1 MKDFKSDLV
10 MALRAEE
17 NERTLPQMR
26 AIGKAAS
33 AVNHFGIDHRIKTLS
48 VSRADSLEQYRGTMR
63 EPENLEWLVNGKFN
77 PADYHSDESDEIY
90 RPWHFH
96 EVMEEV
102 RKCIM
107 LGRWDAEHSD
117 DVDEQQ
123 RRINYNNR
131 EAFYEL
137 TVRQMA
143 VEFHEHWSKDPVSAI
158 AVQSLFE
165 AGLLDEITVDNVGD
179 WEFAPFQGGNRSA
192 ISLLRAFE
200 ARDDGK
206 PFGVGTHMPIGMLML
221 SAYDANREFARGLDV
236 GNGSVAIESSH
247 EINQTPK
254 PDVQWLVEGVIP
266 KTVDPDSPY
275 VGFLYGN
282 SGTYKSFIATGICAA
297 IARGADGAAGFAGLA
312 KVNGVP
318 GKVMYLSGEDSYG
331 IRIRFEAEA
340 GGIVPDCV
348 RMNLNELDGVFGEDG
363 NFDPAI
369 VRCVIEHEPDLV
381 VMDTMNSLKLCD
393 NNNSSASVSKMMH
406 KLKELGTTVMVVHHT
421 TKSGDSME
429 GSHAMTSNADFIMR
443 TDIVEREDDIPVV
456 DLSCGKLKNAAKFKP
471 MRIELVDKG
480 ESLVCCNHSAFEES
494 RGKSWDDMT
503 EYEKVIHFLD
513 EYDCMGASIDEILER
528 LGVEVEDE
536 SYEKEKR
543 NLRERLRTWIAKGSL
558 IRIVESTN
566 VGDKRHKNYSTKAPE
581 TTPDL
586 VQK

>member
-1 MKDFKSDLV
+1 MMKASIDKAALAK
-10 MALRAEE
+10 ALRAESDSRTVAQARLIGRAAGALSAFTI
-17 NERTLPQMR
+17 NEGANDLKVDR
-26 AIGKAAS
+26 AAS
-33 AVNHFGIDHRIKTLS
+33 F
-48 VSRADSLEQYRGTMR
+48 EQYRGMMR
-63 EPENLEWLVNGKFN
+63 EPENVEWLVNGKFD
-77 PADYHSDESDEIY
+77 PADYCIEHEKGVWCH
-90 RPWHFH
+90 WHFH

-107 LGRWDAEHSD
+107 LGRWDAEHGD

-143 VEFHEHWSKDPVSAI
+143 IEFKGHWANDTLSAV
-158 AVQSLFE
+158 AVDSLYC
-165 AGLLDEITVDNVGD
+165 AGLLDGVTVSKVGE
-179 WEFAPFQGGNRSA
+179 WAYQPRNMSA
-192 ISLLRAFE
+192 TAVGLVERFIERAEGKNWCFSAE
-200 ARDDGK
+200 A
-206 PFGVGTHMPIGMLML
+206 PIGLLLVAAADTYESMKQ
-221 SAYDANREFARGLDV
+221 DADLDSKTV
-236 GNGSVAIESSH
+236 IVDGFD
-247 EINQTPK
+247 INLTPK

-312 KVNGVP
+312 KVKGAP

-348 RMNLNELDGVFGEDG
+348 RMNLNELDSVFSEDG

-369 VRCVIEHEPDLV
+369 VRCVIDHEPDLI

-406 KLKELGTTVMVVHHT
+406 KLKELGTTVMVIHHT

-471 MRIELVDKG
+471 MRIELVEQG
-480 ESLVCCNHSAFEES
+480 EALVCRNHSSYEEAREAEMDKIGIDGLILKMIAGS
-494 RGKSWDDMT
+494 GERGVTVTD
-503 EYEKVIHFLD
+503 
-513 EYDCMGASIDEILER
+513 ILES
-528 LGVEVEDE
+528 EDVK
-536 SYEKEKR
+536 YK
-543 NLRERLRTWIAKGSL
+543 
-558 IRIVESTN
+558 
-566 VGDKRHKNYSTKAPE
+566 GDKRSLSRRINRKMSKSDDKWN
-581 TTPDL
+581 L
-586 VQK
+586 VVKVNNPGCELRYAITREPQY